1 MGENKNSDNES
12 RLNWLMEKSGLNRGT
27 ENQGVEAG
35 RQLDEAADTDHQDV
49 TDQEADH
56 QKDDHP
62 EDPIETEAAAEVE
75 TGVLDDP
82 GPIQDKHLMKET
94 TTKVTEKDKMKEK
107 ITDIREKFYVKTEFD
122 LLLLL

>member
-1 MGENKNSDNES
+1 MNYTPNVTMNKIFVLHEN
-12 RLNWLMEKSGLNRGT
+12 RLISTLFPSTSTSHTFLKSL

-35 RQLDEAADTDHQDV
+35 RQLDEAAATDHQDV

-56 QKDDHP
+56 QKNDHP

-75 TGVLDDP
+75 TGVLDETGILDDP

-94 TTKVTEKDKMKEK
+94 KQQK
-107 ITDIREKFYVKTEFD
+107 
-122 LLLLL
+122 